1 MTDTPDTD
9 TPFRPEA
16 RSPRGFADKRARD
29 LRAERAIL
37 EAVSAVYERYGFE
50 ALDTGAFEYADALG
64 KFLPDSDRPN
74 EGVFALQDDDD
85 QWMALRYDLTAPLAR
100 FAAQNWE
107 TLPKPFRRYAF
118 GPVWR
123 NEKPGP
129 GRFRQFIQCD
139 ADTVGS
145 ARPEADAEII
155 AMAVEGLEAAGLPR
169 GAAVLKINN
178 RKLLNGLLTAAGA
191 DSAGQKLAV
200 LRAVDKLDRLGV
212 EGVRLLLGEGRL
224 DESGDF
230 TKGAGLKGKAVDS
243 VLDFVSAGAGGRSAT
258 LDNIAKVIGGSAEGD
273 EGLLE
278 LSKIDAA
285 LTSLGIADDQAFIDP
300 SIVRGLEY
308 YTGAVFEAE
317 LLLSTTD
324 EKGNK
329 VSFGSI
335 GGGGRYDDLVARFTG
350 TATPATGFSFGVTRL
365 AAALR
370 AAGREPGGVARGP
383 VVVIAFDDA
392 HMRPVLLRGRRIARG
407 GHSGRG
413 LSGDLGH
420 AAADEICRPPHGAGR
435 HHAGRRRDR
444 RGDRDDQGPRPRPRA
459 GRRGGRQRRL
469 EGRASRPADHSARP
483 AGRGGSQD
491 HLEFHWGL
499 KGEARAF
506 HSGGGARRHP
516 RAPAGGRRRADR
528 RAGAAAPGPA
538 ARPGR
543 RGHAFAAV
551 RRLRRRRRGGL
562 PAPRLH
568 GRRGA
573 GAFRCRR

>member
-1 MTDTPDTD
+1 MTTDSTTPDTEE
-9 TPFRPEA
+9 TFRPEA
-16 RSPRGFADKRARD
+16 RAPRGFADKRARD

-178 RKLLNGLLTAAGA
+178 RKLLNGLLTSAGA
-191 DSAGQKLAV
+191 ENAGQKLAV

-212 EGVRLLLGEGRL
+212 DGVRLLLGEGRL

-230 TKGAGLKGKAVDS
+230 TKGAGLKGKAIDS
-243 VLDFVSAGAGGRSAT
+243 VLDFVSAGTLGGSAGGRAAT

-273 EGLLE
+273 EGLAE
-278 LSKIDAA
+278 LSRIDAA

-370 AAGREPGGVARGP
+370 AAGREPGGAARGP
-383 VVVIAFDDA
+383 VVVITFDQA
-392 HMRPVLLRGRRIARG
+392 HMPEYFSVVGQLRAAGIPAEVYLG
-407 GHSGRG
+407 TSGMKPQMKY
-413 LSGDLGH
+413 
-420 AAADEICRPPHGAGR
+420 A
-435 HHAGRRRDR
+435 DR
-444 RGDRDDQGPRPRPRA
+444 RGAPAVVMLGGDEIAAGTVTIKDLDA
-459 GRRGGRQRRL
+459 GRMAAQGL
-469 EGRASRPADHSARP
+469 ADN
-483 AGRGGSQD
+483 
-491 HLEFHWGL
+491 
-499 KGEARAF
+499 
-506 HSGGGARRHP
+506 
-516 RAPAGGRRRADR
+516 
-528 RAGAAAPGPA
+528 AAWKAE
-538 ARPGR
+538 RPGQQTIP
-543 RGHAFAAV
+543 RGDLVAAV
-551 RRLRRRRRGGL
+551 RKIIGG
-562 PAPRLH
+562 
-568 GRRGA
+568 
-573 GAFRCRR
+573 